1 MHFILLMANAMK
13 SELRYKANLLGVL
26 IALVMMY
33 SLQFVFFDVINSLV
47 VLEGKDKNW
56 LLIFFMAYAVG
67 SLVVSF
73 FNSAIT
79 DFFGALTQGKAD
91 MLLVRPISLMTL
103 ILFRWCEVYFII
115 AALVFLGVCV
125 GSGLISFE
133 PLLVNPYRT
142 AIFCGVM
149 VLGVLANLVFLLGL
163 NAFSFVTQ
171 RQLPVDYIHLSILNF
186 ALLPAT
192 FFSKGL
198 LYVFVAVLPMIVFAS
213 VALDGLYNGLTGLV
227 SVYAL
232 VVVVSFIGVFKW
244 VRCLFGRFNSV
255 GG

>member
-1 MHFILLMANAMK
+1 MHFFLLMANAMK

-26 IALVMMY
+26 VALVLMY
-33 SLQFVFFDVINSLV
+33 SLQFVFFDVVNSLV

-56 LLIFFMAYAVG
+56 LMIFFVTYAVG
-67 SLVVSF
+67 SMVVSF

-91 MLLVRPISLMTL
+91 MLLVRPINLMTL

-115 AALVFLGVCV
+115 AAVVFLGVCMI
-125 GSGLISFE
+125 SGLISFE
-133 PLLVNPYRT
+133 PLLVSPYHT

-149 VLGVLANLVFLLGL
+149 VLGVLANLIFLLGL

-186 ALLPAT
+186 ALLPST
-192 FFSKGL
+192 FFSNGL
-198 LYVFVAVLPMIVFAS
+198 LYVFVTVLPMIVFAS

-232 VVVVSFIGVFKW
+232 VVVVCFMGVLKW
-244 VRCLFGRFNSV
+244 VRWLFGRFNSV